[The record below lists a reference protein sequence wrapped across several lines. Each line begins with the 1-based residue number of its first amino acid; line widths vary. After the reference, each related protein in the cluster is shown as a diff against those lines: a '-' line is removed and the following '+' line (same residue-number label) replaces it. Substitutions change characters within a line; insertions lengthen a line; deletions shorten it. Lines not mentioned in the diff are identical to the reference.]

1 MELKKHK
8 KADKMKWIVTT
19 ILIGVLSVGLI
30 AVGVKVSNNEK
41 TKTIDSSAWTYEIGA
56 IDDNGDYLRD
66 TSSTVMKDFVTTD
79 GLKIDIQDDATVK
92 YSVHFYNEDKEFIGT
107 MENITEDFE
116 FSALPTDSEFV
127 NAEFVKVEVT
137 PTNDAEVS
145 FFEINSYVG
154 QLSITVNK

>member
-8 KADKMKWIVTT
+8 KADKIKWIVTT

-56 IDDNGDYLRD
+56 IDENGDYLRD
-66 TSSTVMKDFVTTD
+66 TSSTVMKDFITTD

-92 YSVHFYNEDKEFIGT
+92 YSVHFYNEDQEYISS
-107 MENITEDFE
+107 MENLTEDFDGTAE
-116 FSALPTDSEFV
+116 NAIPEG
-127 NAEFVKVEVT
+127 AEFVKVEVT
-137 PTNDAEVS
+137 PNNDAEVS

>member
-8 KADKMKWIVTT
+8 KADKIKWIVTT

-56 IDDNGDYLRD
+56 IDENGDYLRD
-66 TSSTVMKDFVTTD
+66 TSSTVMKDFITTD
-79 GLKIDIQDDATVK
+79 GLKIDIQDDATVT
-92 YSVHFYNEDKEFIGT
+92 YSIHFYNEDQEYISS
-107 MENITEDFE
+107 MENLTEDFDGTAE
-116 FSALPTDSEFV
+116 NAIPEG
-127 NAEFVKVEVT
+127 AEFVKVEVT
-137 PTNDAEVS
+137 PNNDAEVS

>member
-1 MELKKHK
+1 MELKKHAK
-8 KADKMKWIVTT
+8 TDKIKWIFTT
-19 ILIGVLSVGLI
+19 GLIAILSIGLI

-56 IDDNGDYLRD
+56 IDSNGDYLRD

-92 YSVHFYNEDKEFIGT
+92 YSVHFYNEDQEYLGT

-154 QLSITVNK
+154 QLSIVVNK